1 MPIYDNIAVVLLS
14 MTVLCLFVV
23 AKTNSRLQI
32 EKQNDSG
39 WLSNSEETS
48 WLLEIMAIALQI
60 SQVSNPFAP
69 YYLLLHFLLS
79 AFFILCIIELG
90 LCFNAFH
97 HQLCSTIKW
106 TYIET
111 SCYNISHDS
120 SRHLYMI
127 QFIVLI
133 NNNIL
138 DVAII

>member
-14 MTVLCLFVV
+14 VTVLCLFVV

-39 WLSNSEETS
+39 WLSNSDETS

-69 YYLLLHFLLS
+69 YYLLILSTAPFLLS
-79 AFFILCIIELG
+79 AFFILYIIELC

-97 HQLCSTIKW
+97 HQLCF
-106 TYIET
+106 
-111 SCYNISHDS
+111 NAFH
-120 SRHLYMI
+120 HQLYFNAFHHQMN
-127 QFIVLI
+127 LY
-133 NNNIL
+133 
-138 DVAII
+138 